1 MLTEMMTV
9 IVPETAE
16 ELVRILENH
25 CGSLPQHNLGLRQ
38 RQTLYRA
45 IYNQMFIA
53 VSEIEEARK

>member
-16 ELVRILENH
+16 ELVRILENY